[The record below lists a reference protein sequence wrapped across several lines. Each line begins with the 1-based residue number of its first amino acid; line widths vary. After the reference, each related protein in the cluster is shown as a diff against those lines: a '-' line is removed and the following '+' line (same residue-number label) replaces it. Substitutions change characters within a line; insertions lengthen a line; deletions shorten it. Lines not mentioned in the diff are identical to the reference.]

1 MTTPG
6 PPPRAL
12 TKDPYLSLKFHVNIE
27 NKAVGAFSEVTGLQL
42 EVEVHEYREGGV
54 NEYLHKLA
62 GPIKYPSNLI
72 LKHGLMAADVL
83 WQWQQEIVNG
93 VVKRQNGSVSL
104 LDQAGNVQ
112 WCWYFRAAYPVR
124 WSGPELRAGTAEVAL
139 ETLELAHRGL
149 STQPL

>member
-1 MTTPG
+1 MTTAG

-12 TKDPYLSLKFHVNIE
+12 EKDPYLSFKFRVAIE
-27 NKAVGAFSEVTGLQL
+27 GKEVGAFSEVRGLQ
-42 EVEVHEYREGGV
+42 VQVDVHEYREGGL
-54 NEYLHKLA
+54 NEYPHKLA

-93 VVKRQNGSVSL
+93 VVNRHGGSIVL
-104 LDQAGNVQ
+104 LDQAGNKR

-124 WSGPELRAGTAEVAL
+124 WSGPELRAGAAEVAL

-149 STQPL
+149 STEPP